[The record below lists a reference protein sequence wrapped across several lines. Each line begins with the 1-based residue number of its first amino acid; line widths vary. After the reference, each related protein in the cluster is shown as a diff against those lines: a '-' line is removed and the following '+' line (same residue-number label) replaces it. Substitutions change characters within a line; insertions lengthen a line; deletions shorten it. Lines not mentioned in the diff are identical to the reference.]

1 MDFLSKKVEVV
12 KIKDAPKNTDDLAL
26 VLKNAEGQ
34 KKQIY
39 FENPQINDSNAIQV
53 ELEHFA
59 ECIQQ
64 NKKPLVSL
72 HDGAKAL
79 KVAHQII
86 TCIG

>member
-1 MDFLSKKVEVV
+1 MHKFLK
-12 KIKDAPKNTDDLAL
+12 
-26 VLKNAEGQ
+26 
-34 KKQIY
+34 IY
-39 FENPQINDSNAIQV
+39 FENPQINDSNAIQE

-79 KVAHQII
+79 EVAHQII
-86 TCIG
+86 ACIG